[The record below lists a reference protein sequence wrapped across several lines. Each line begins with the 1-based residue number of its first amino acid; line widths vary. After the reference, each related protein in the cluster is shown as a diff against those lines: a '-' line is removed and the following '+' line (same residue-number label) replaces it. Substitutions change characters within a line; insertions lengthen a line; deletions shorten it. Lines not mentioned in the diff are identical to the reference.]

1 MLSGMQTI
9 STLLNLACGGA
20 LLEEDNG
27 RARRLQLMMS
37 AMLFSLVFAAIWGAA
52 AGSRS
57 PELAVGNLYKVP
69 MVILLSALS
78 AVPAGM
84 LSWRLSGSPMRGTDL
99 LLSFTTGVFSG
110 TLVLASLSPL
120 VGLYYHT
127 SAWVGPA
134 LGIGSSFLA
143 LGVATAVFL
152 RGVVARTPH
161 CARGLAMLVP
171 SSVFILFL
179 VAALVQFIAIASPIL
194 PELTPFDGGIDRVL
208 FQ

>member
-1 MLSGMQTI
+1 MLSPMHTI

-20 LLEEDNG
+20 LLDEDDG
-27 RARRLQLMMS
+27 RARRMQLTM
-37 AMLFSLVFAAIWGAA
+37 AALLLSLVFAAIWGAA

-57 PELAVGNLYKVP
+57 PAIALGNLYKVP
-69 MVILLSALS
+69 MVILLSSLS

-84 LSWRLSGSPMRGTDL
+84 LAWRLSGAAMRGSDL
-99 LLSFTTGVFSG
+99 LLSFATGIFCG

-143 LGVATAVFL
+143 LGVAMAVFL
-152 RGVVARTPH
+152 RGVIARTPST
-161 CARGLAMLVP
+161 ASRFAMLLP
-171 SSVFILFL
+171 SSVFVVFV
-179 VAALVQFIAIASPIL
+179 VAALLQFIAIASPIL

-208 FQ
+208 LR

>member
-1 MLSGMQTI
+1 MHTF

-20 LLEEDNG
+20 LLEEDDG
-27 RARRLQLMMS
+27 RARRMQLTLS
-37 AMLFSLVFAAIWGAA
+37 ALLLSLVFAAIWGAA
-52 AGSRS
+52 AGSRI
-57 PELAVGNLYKVP
+57 PAIAIGNLYKVP
-69 MVILLSALS
+69 MVILLSSLS

-84 LSWRLSGSPMRGTDL
+84 LSWRLSGAAMRGSDL
-99 LLSFTTGVFSG
+99 LLSFATGVFSG
-110 TLVLASLSPL
+110 TLVLAALSPL

-152 RGVVARTPH
+152 RGVITRTPRS
-161 CARGLAMLVP
+161 ASALALVVP
-171 SSVFILFL
+171 AAVFVLFL
-179 VAALVQFIAIASPIL
+179 VAALIQFIAIASPIL